1 MTRRGAPRT
10 PAHAPVA
17 IEGGEFGLLHR
28 KSALLGMTRKLAIE
42 VRTFAGNV
50 HAFIHMLKEVG
61 FTVRHIQ
68 RDPDGSATVLP
79 RRG

>member
-10 PAHAPVA
+10 PAPVPVA

-28 KSALLGMTRKLAIE
+28 ESALLGMTRELAVE
-42 VRTFAGNV
+42 VHAFAGNV
-50 HAFIHMLKEVG
+50 HAFIHMLKEVR

-68 RDPDGSATVLP
+68 RDPEGTATVLA